1 MKKDW
6 WAWPFNQGFTEQGQ
20 ATQSRWPWP
29 PRHISF
35 TVIGSEVD
43 QYWDALWLGLH
54 MLTLGLVHGNKWNKH
69 NWLVVDLPLSKMM
82 EFVSWDDEIPNIW
95 KIHENPKKCSKP
107 PIRKLILHWRMD
119 NSHTNFALGLPSS
132 IPPRIPL
139 LVQLVLQLRPHFLQL
154 PWDGDEDRYWQPF
167 HNRFQVPPRVGSN

>member
-1 MKKDW
+1 
-6 WAWPFNQGFTEQGQ
+6 
-20 ATQSRWPWP
+20 
-29 PRHISF
+29 
-35 TVIGSEVD
+35 
-43 QYWDALWLGLH
+43 

-107 PIRKLILHWRMD
+107 PTRKLILHWRMD